1 MNNKLFNNYSKYK
14 NKISFILII
23 NITIL
28 INKQIYKKNFYNVIN
43 NNKKPKVSVFMPIYN
58 KEQYLVENIKILQ
71 KQTLKEIEIIF
82 VNDASTDNTGKIIK
96 KLEKIER
103 RIKTVNNDRNHG
115 LLYSRAMGILNSTGE
130 YLINLDPDDQF
141 YSPDDLQFLYNQ
153 AKRFKIDTIQFSML
167 IILCY

>member
-1 MNNKLFNNYSKYK
+1 MNNKLFNNYSKYRTI
-14 NKISFILII
+14 ISFILII

-28 INKQIYKKNFYNVIN
+28 INTQIYKKNFYND
-43 NNKKPKVSVFMPIYN
+43 KKPKVSVFMPIYN

-82 VNDASTDNTGKIIK
+82 VNDASTDNTGKLIK
-96 KLEKIER
+96 KLEKNER

-141 YSPDDLQFLYNQ
+141 CSPDDLQFLYNQ
-153 AKRFKIDTIQFSML
+153 AKRFKIDTIKFSML